1 MKFMVGAVGH
11 YFLHC
16 SLWPCTNHKFPR
28 YRLGGGGG
36 GGGRGNQQSATASPG
51 EYDHGE
57 GAGRYL

>member
-11 YFLHC
+11 FYTAAYGPVQTINFLGTG
-16 SLWPCTNHKFPR
+16 W
-28 YRLGGGGG
+28 GGG